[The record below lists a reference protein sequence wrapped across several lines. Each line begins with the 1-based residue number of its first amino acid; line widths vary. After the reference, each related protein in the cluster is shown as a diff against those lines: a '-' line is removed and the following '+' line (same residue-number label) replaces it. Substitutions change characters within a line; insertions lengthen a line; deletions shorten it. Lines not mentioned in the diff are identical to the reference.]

1 VLQAD
6 KQYKRYLDEDR
17 KSYNSVVFNA
27 FIWMQVFNQI
37 NARKIDDELNVFA
50 GLWKSKAFMYILV
63 CTQRLYDFLGFC
75 SSECPWPTCITS
87 NIECFL

>member
-1 VLQAD
+1 MCFVLQAD

-17 KSYNSVVFNA
+17 KTYNSIVFNS

-63 CTQRLYDFLGFC
+63 CTLRLHDF
-75 SSECPWPTCITS
+75 
-87 NIECFL
+87 